1 MATLTLT
8 VPSTFYLDDMES
20 EVLASVGDR
29 LRDDYGYER
38 SGAVSRDSSANR
50 DSYPL
55 SPAGAIVVE
64 KKADRLI
71 VKLHGVE
78 ADSHDLFRAVS
89 SDLEQRHEGVSAEI
103 D

>member
-8 VPSTFYLDDMES
+8 VPDTVDIGELEN

-38 SGAVSRDSSANR
+38 SGAVSRDSNR

-55 SPAGAIVVE
+55 HPAGSIVVE
-64 KKADRLI
+64 KKTGRVV
-71 VKLHGVE
+71 VKLHEVE
-78 ADSHDLFRAVS
+78 ADSYDLFRAVS
-89 SDLEQRHEGVSAEI
+89 GDLEQRHEGVSAEI